1 MEYLDGLAVAMVWGL
16 WFRVQFLEG
25 IETTL
30 DISFSCVAS
39 AYTIKKWVG
48 NKAQFHNSSMK

>member
-1 MEYLDGLAVAMVWGL
+1 MAVGMVWGL

-48 NKAQFHNSSMK
+48 NKAKFHNSSMK